1 MMVHVVIE
9 AEGPELAA
17 ECAAARREIG
27 HQFDVVLARVRAWD
41 LPERAR

>member
-1 MMVHVVIE
+1 MIVHVVIE

-27 HQFDVVLARVRAWD
+27 YQFDAALARARAWD